1 MHDSH
6 IQVAIEDIEK
16 YGENKNGSTLY
27 FVPSLSHFIKL
38 APQNNVES
46 QLNQSDATRKHHIVF
61 FVNDCNGNQ
70 GSGEGSHWSLLV
82 YERDRNTWYHMDS
95 GKNANAPYAKQI
107 MYKVNKYFVNQGSL
121 INPKTNYVECSC
133 TQQQNGYDCG
143 PLAILFAKNIT
154 KKIANGESLHT
165 CKVDENKTHY
175 VRDRIHTQINNK
187 LWYLEKGEVRTNNTM
202 NHDKDVMVKRKV
214 CWFYK
219 YRECKF
225 GRKCS
230 HWHPPDVRQKE
241 RDRYRDGLFDSRDN
255 GRPVNGRHNGER
267 LPHNPH
273 NSTYSSQSRGQP
285 NTNANR
291 YKDVAHYGDREF
303 FRRDWPTPMEEKL
316 LRTIREV
323 MRTESGGW
331 GPAGW

>member
-1 MHDSH
+1 M
-6 IQVAIEDIEK
+6 
-16 YGENKNGSTLY
+16 
-27 FVPSLSHFIKL
+27 
-38 APQNNVES
+38 ES

-82 YERDRNTWYHMDS
+82 YERDKNTWYHLDS

-107 MYKVNKYFVNQGSL
+107 MNKVNKYFVNQGSL

-133 TQQQNGYDCG
+133 TQQRNGYDCG

-154 KKIANGESLHT
+154 TKIANGESLHT

-175 VRDRIHTQINNK
+175 VRDRIHNQINNK
-187 LWYLEKGEVRTNNTM
+187 LWYLEKGEVRTNDTM
-202 NHDKDVMVKRKV
+202 NHDKDVMVNRKV

-255 GRPVNGRHNGER
+255 GRPVNGRHNGEK

-273 NSTYSSQSRGQP
+273 NTDEYTYQNVYNHGSYRDHVSGHQDSRSQQYQQKSYSNEKKNQSKHFLGYQKNP
-285 NTNANR
+285 NYRSIPTEAEQR
-291 YKDVAHYGDREF
+291 
-303 FRRDWPTPMEEKL
+303 PTPEELFKI
-316 LRTIREV
+316 LRNYFLQE
-323 MRTESGGW
+323 
-331 GPAGW
+331 GPARG